1 MSTMHMMNT
10 DILVPIPYPTPQL
23 VHMLSFLLLLL
34 KSVLISEL
42 AT

>member
-1 MSTMHMMNT
+1 MGTMHTTNT
-10 DILVPIPYPTPQL
+10 DILVLIPYLTPQP